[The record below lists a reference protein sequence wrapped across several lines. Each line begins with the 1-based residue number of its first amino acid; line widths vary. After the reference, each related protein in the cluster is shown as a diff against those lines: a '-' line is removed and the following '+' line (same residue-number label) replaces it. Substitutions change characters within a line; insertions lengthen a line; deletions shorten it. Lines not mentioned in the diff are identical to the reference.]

1 MIINATTKIGK
12 VDYQF
17 TIDER
22 DDMEALHQAAVLTNP
37 RRKCNV
43 CENYEQTSF
52 KLDSNKDK
60 EGNVYVNIVCK
71 CGAKSKLGQYKA
83 GGYFWHEFEKY
94 NKQAPTTVDHGQKH
108 NDDIP
113 F

>member
-1 MIINATTKIGK
+1 MEIKATCKIGK

-22 DDMEALHQAAVLTNP
+22 DEMEGLHKAAVLTNP
-37 RRKCNV
+37 RRKCNC
-43 CENYEQTSF
+43 CEQYDPTKF

-60 EGNVYVNIVCK
+60 EGNVYVNIVCV

-83 GGYFWHEFEKY
+83 GGYFWHEFEVY
-94 NKQAPTTVDHGQKH
+94 NGGAK
-108 NDDIP
+108 
-113 F
+113 